1 MPKAPPLIP
10 PPTASLTQLDVS
22 RVMAE
27 LTQWSKFTGNALLDL
42 DADMSN
48 APDIPTGDQMLA
60 FAIWTAT
67 EAVISE
73 ASTLIVPNT
82 ATAPYRG
89 DRYKEAMAMLARPV
103 VGMDGTS
110 FAANISEAMLIVESL
125 MTTARDAINQGEAA
139 RAGRTTL
146 VEHLAVI
153 RTLSKD
159 LEMGASELS
168 SLETASAATSPATSA
183 VQIQEIVARATKLRA
198 TLEAAIDERSSLL
211 LSLEEEPAKLKEL
224 AELEAKAREV
234 SARTVEKF
242 THPPR
247 LGILSVD
254 ALGPT
259 PPRPDLT
266 AQPWPAVRAIL
277 AARAQKLERAKQSLT
292 IVVAKNTAMLDER
305 QSLRGLVDAYRAKAM
320 ASRIGE
326 TAAVAAAY
334 AKTRDLLWS
343 APCDLDAGR
352 IAANEYISLV
362 GGTPTTPTHL
372 TQGTAT

>member
-10 PPTASLTQLDVS
+10 APTASLTQLDVA

-42 DADMSN
+42 DADMAN

-60 FAIWTAT
+60 FAIWTT
-67 EAVISE
+67 TDKVISE
-73 ASTLIVPNT
+73 ASGLIVPNT
-82 ATAPYRG
+82 ATAPFRG
-89 DRYKEAMAMLARPV
+89 DRHKEAIAMLARPV
-103 VGMDGTS
+103 VGIDGTP

-153 RTLSKD
+153 RTLSNE

-168 SLETASAATSPATSA
+168 SLETASANTNAATSA
-183 VQIQEIVARATKLRA
+183 VQIKELVARATTLRS
-198 TLEAAIDERSSLL
+198 TLEAAIDERSRLL
-211 LSLEEEPAKLKEL
+211 LSVKEEPAKLAEL
-224 AELEAKAREV
+224 AQLEATAREV

-242 THPPR
+242 TQPPR
-247 LGILSVD
+247 LGILSVN

-259 PPRPDLT
+259 PPMPDLET
-266 AQPWPAVRAIL
+266 QPWPAVRTVL
-277 AARAQKLERAKQSLT
+277 VERAQKLERARQSLN
-292 IVVAKNTAMLDER
+292 IVISKNNSMLDER

-326 TAAVAAAY
+326 TAAVSAAY
-334 AKTRDLLWS
+334 AKVRDLLWS

-352 IAANEYISLV
+352 VAANEYISLV
-362 GGTPTTPTHL
+362 GGTPMTSPPL